1 MFPPVD
7 RKLCPPLPA
16 PVNGSV
22 VYKTNRAHGAKA
34 TYECS
39 PGYSLVNST
48 ERTCLGDGQW
58 TMDAAPTCLP
68 NGNAKLNNV
77 FFKEFSHCV

>member
-77 FFKEFSHCV
+77 FF